1 MVRYFILT
9 ALLPLVATTT
19 LIPNSDFSD
28 KQSIVRTFSGFFRT
42 VTDEPFDYLD
52 VQEGSGSGFS
62 QEREREQRHPAG
74 KRLYHISKEASQFL
88 TSPLVTVFIPTIY
101 TLIFLISVPL
111 NVLALFM
118 FIRRVHPKKPA
129 AIYMLNLACADL
141 LFVLLLPFR
150 IAYHYNG
157 NHWIYGSAMC
167 RVVTAAFYCNMYCS
181 VLLITCIAV
190 DRFLA
195 VVYPIDS
202 LMWRSPRNASAACAA
217 MWLLSIGG
225 VTPLLVSEHT
235 VHVSEL
241 DITTCHD
248 VMDIEHLRGYY
259 LYFFPIFS
267 SLFFF
272 IPFLFTTV
280 CYIGVIQTLCAL
292 GGENRARKSR
302 AVAMAATV
310 FALFT
315 ACFAPTNIIL
325 LTHYVRFARTHD
337 DASYAAYLVATCVGS
352 LSCCLD
358 PLIYYFGSSRCQKQ
372 VLAFFKRRSALERS
386 QLSSSRGSTTSSKL
400 ETFKSNLSSQYSKLV
415 A

>member
-1 MVRYFILT
+1 M
-9 ALLPLVATTT
+9 
-19 LIPNSDFSD
+19 
-28 KQSIVRTFSGFFRT
+28 IVIGVFCSGNQGIGRTFARFVMT
-42 VTDEPFDYLD
+42 VTDEPIDFLD
-52 VQEGSGSGFS
+52 VQEGSGSGSS
-62 QEREREQRHPAG
+62 QERETEQRHSAG
-74 KRLYHISKEASQFL
+74 IKHYHISKEASDFL
-88 TSPLVTVFIPTIY
+88 TSYLVTVFIPTVY

-111 NVLALFM
+111 NVFALVM
-118 FIRRVHPKKPA
+118 FIRRIQPRKPA
-129 AIYMLNLACADL
+129 AIYMLNLAFADL

-167 RVVTAAFYCNMYCS
+167 RMVTAAFYCNMYCS

-195 VVYPIDS
+195 VVYPMDS
-202 LMWRSPRNASAACAA
+202 LMWRSPKTASGACAA

-225 VTPLLVSEHT
+225 VTPLLASEHT
-235 VHVSEL
+235 VRVSEL

-248 VMDIEHLRGYY
+248 VMDIDHLRGYY
-259 LYFFPIFS
+259 LYFFPIFT

-272 IPFLFTTV
+272 IPFMITTV
-280 CYIGVIQTLCAL
+280 CYIGIIQTLSAL
-292 GGENRARKSR
+292 GGENQARKSR
-302 AVAMAATV
+302 AIAMAATV
-310 FALFT
+310 FALFA

-325 LTHYVRFARTHD
+325 VTHYVRFARAHD

-372 VLAFFKRRSALERS
+372 VLAFFKRRSVLERS
-386 QLSSSRGSTTSSKL
+386 QLSSTSGSTTSSKL

>member
-1 MVRYFILT
+1 MMRYFILA
-9 ALLPLVATTT
+9 ALLPLLASAALV
-19 LIPNSDFSD
+19 PNSDD
-28 KQSIVRTFSGFFRT
+28 QSIVRTFSGYFRT
-42 VTDEPFDYLD
+42 VTDEPFEYLD

-62 QEREREQRHPAG
+62 PEHDRDQRHSAG
-74 KRLYHISKEASQFL
+74 RRKFYISKQASEFL
-88 TSPLVTVFIPTIY
+88 TSRLATVFIPTIY
-101 TLIFLISVPL
+101 TLIFIISVPL
-111 NVLALFM
+111 NVLAVVM
-118 FIRRVHPKKPA
+118 FIRRIHPKKPA

-141 LFVLLLPFR
+141 LFVVLLPFR

-195 VVYPIDS
+195 VVYPMDS
-202 LMWRSPRNASAACAA
+202 LMWRSPKTASVACAA

-225 VTPLLVSEHT
+225 VTPLLASEHT
-235 VHVSEL
+235 VHVAEL

-248 VMDIEHLRGYY
+248 VMDIEQLRGYY

-272 IPFLFTTV
+272 LPFIFTTV
-280 CYIGVIQTLCAL
+280 CYIGIIQTLRAL
-292 GGENRARKSR
+292 SGENRSRRSR

-310 FALFT
+310 LALFA

-325 LTHYVRFARTHD
+325 LTHYVRFAGTQD

-352 LSCCLD
+352 LSCCID
-358 PLIYYFGSSRCQKQ
+358 PLIYYFGSSQCQKQ
-372 VLAFFKRRSALERS
+372 VLAYFKCRSALERS
-386 QLSSSRGSTTSSKL
+386 QLSSTSGSTTSSKL
-400 ETFKSNLSSQYSKLV
+400 ETFKSNLSSQYRKLV

>member
-1 MVRYFILT
+1 MLSIFCF
-9 ALLPLVATTT
+9 LLLVSWF
-19 LIPNSDFSD
+19 PGNR
-28 KQSIVRTFSGFFRT
+28 SIARTFSGFFQT

-52 VQEGSGSGFS
+52 VLEGSGSGYS
-62 QEREREQRHPAG
+62 QERVREQRHPTG
-74 KRLYHISKEASQFL
+74 KRQFHISTEASEFL
-88 TSPLVTVFIPTIY
+88 KSSLATVFIPTIY
-101 TLIFLISVPL
+101 TVIFIISVPL
-111 NVLALFM
+111 NVLALVM
-118 FIRRVHPKKPA
+118 FLRRVQPKKPA

-141 LFVLLLPFR
+141 LFMLLLPFR

-195 VVYPIDS
+195 VVYPMDS
-202 LMWRSPRNASAACAA
+202 LMWRSPKTASASCAA

-225 VTPLLVSEHT
+225 VTPLLASEHT
-235 VHVSEL
+235 VHLSEL
-241 DITTCHD
+241 GITTCHD
-248 VMDIEHLRGYY
+248 VLDINHLRDYY

-272 IPFLFTTV
+272 IPFIFTTV
-280 CYIGVIQTLCAL
+280 CYIRIIQTLRAI

-310 FALFT
+310 LALFA

-325 LTHYVRFARTHD
+325 LTHYVRFAGVQD

-358 PLIYYFGSSRCQKQ
+358 PLIYYFGSSQCQKQ
-372 VLAFFKRRSALERS
+372 VLAFFTCRSALARS
-386 QLSSSRGSTTSSKL
+386 QIRSSSGSTTSSKM
-400 ETFKSNLSSQYSKLV
+400 ETLKSNLSSQYRKLV

>member
-1 MVRYFILT
+1 M
-9 ALLPLVATTT
+9 
-19 LIPNSDFSD
+19 
-28 KQSIVRTFSGFFRT
+28 
-42 VTDEPFDYLD
+42 YLD

-62 QEREREQRHPAG
+62 QEGEGELQRHAAG
-74 KRLYHISKEASQFL
+74 KRHSHISKEASQFL
-88 TSPLVTVFIPTIY
+88 TSPLVTVFIPTVY
-101 TLIFLISVPL
+101 TLIFIISVPL
-111 NVLALFM
+111 NVLALVM
-118 FIRRVHPKKPA
+118 FLHRVQPKKPA
-129 AIYMLNLACADL
+129 VIYMLNLACADL
-141 LFVLLLPFR
+141 LFVLLLSFR

-157 NHWIYGSAMC
+157 NNWIYGSPMC

-195 VVYPIDS
+195 VVYPMDS
-202 LMWRSPRNASAACAA
+202 LMWRSPRTASAACAA

-225 VTPLLVSEHT
+225 VTPLLASEQT
-235 VHVSEL
+235 VHVSAL

-248 VMDIEHLRGYY
+248 VMDINHLRGYY

-272 IPFLFTTV
+272 IPFILTTV
-280 CYIGVIQTLCAL
+280 CYIGIIQTLCAL
-292 GGENRARKSR
+292 GNENQARKPR

-310 FALFT
+310 FALFA

-325 LTHYVRFARTHD
+325 LTHYLRFARAHD

-372 VLAFFKRRSALERS
+372 VLAFFKCRSSLQGS
-386 QLSSSRGSTTSSKL
+386 QLSSTSSTRSSKL
-400 ETFKSNLSSQYSKLV
+400 QTFKNNSSKQYSKLV

>member
-1 MVRYFILT
+1 M
-9 ALLPLVATTT
+9 LLG
-19 LIPNSDFSD
+19 N
-28 KQSIVRTFSGFFRT
+28 QSIARTFARFVVM
-42 VTDEPFDYLD
+42 VTDEPIDYLD

-62 QEREREQRHPAG
+62 PERDTEKRHSAG
-74 KRLYHISKEASQFL
+74 KKHYHISKLASQFL
-88 TSPLVTVFIPTIY
+88 TSRLATVFIPSVY
-101 TLIFLISVPL
+101 TLIFIISVPL
-111 NVLALFM
+111 NVLALVM
-118 FIRRVHPKKPA
+118 FIRRVHPRKPA

-195 VVYPIDS
+195 VVYPMDS
-202 LMWRSPRNASAACAA
+202 LTWRSPKSASGACAA

-225 VTPLLVSEHT
+225 VTPLLASEHT

-248 VMDIEHLRGYY
+248 VLDLDHLRGYY
-259 LYFFPIFS
+259 LYFFPIFT

-272 IPFLFTTV
+272 VPFMVTTV
-280 CYIGVIQTLCAL
+280 CYIGIIQTLSAL
-292 GGENRARKSR
+292 GVENQARKSR

-310 FALFT
+310 FALFA

-325 LTHYVRFARTHD
+325 MTHYVRFARAHD
-337 DASYAAYLVATCVGS
+337 DTSYTAYLVATCVGS

-372 VLAFFKRRSALERS
+372 VLAYFKCRSTLERS
-386 QLSSSRGSTTSSKL
+386 QHSSISGSTTSSRL
-400 ETFKSNLSSQYSKLV
+400 ETLKSNLSSQYSKLV
-415 A
+415 V

>member
-1 MVRYFILT
+1 MMRYFILST
-9 ALLPLVATTT
+9 LLPLVATAA
-19 LIPNSDFSD
+19 LLQNSGN
-28 KQSIVRTFSGFFRT
+28 QSIVRTFSGFFRT

-52 VQEGSGSGFS
+52 VLEGSGSGYS
-62 QEREREQRHPAG
+62 QDRDQRRPAA
-74 KRLYHISKEASQFL
+74 KRQFHISKEASEFL
-88 TSPLVTVFIPTIY
+88 RSSLATVFIPTVY
-101 TLIFLISVPL
+101 TIIFLISVPL
-111 NVLALFM
+111 NSLALFM
-118 FIRRVHPKKPA
+118 FLRRVQPKKPA

-195 VVYPIDS
+195 VVYPMDS
-202 LMWRSPRNASAACAA
+202 LMWRSPKTASAACAT
-217 MWLLSIGG
+217 MWLLSIAG
-225 VTPLLVSEHT
+225 VTPLLASEHT
-235 VHVSEL
+235 VHLSEL

-248 VMDIEHLRGYY
+248 VLDIDHLRGYY

-272 IPFLFTTV
+272 IPFIFTTV
-280 CYIGVIQTLCAL
+280 CYIGIIRTLRAV
-292 GGENRARKSR
+292 GGENRARRSR
-302 AVAMAATV
+302 AVAMAAMV
-310 FALFT
+310 FAMFA

-325 LTHYVRFARTHD
+325 LTHYVRFASAQD
-337 DASYAAYLVATCVGS
+337 DASYAAYLVATCIGS
-352 LSCCLD
+352 LNCCLD
-358 PLIYYFGSSRCQKQ
+358 PLIYYFGSSQCQKQ
-372 VLAFFKRRSALERS
+372 MLAFFTCRSALARS
-386 QLSSSRGSTTSSKL
+386 QIRSSSGSTTSSKL
-400 ETFKSNLSSQYSKLV
+400 ETFKSNLSSQYRKLV

>member
-1 MVRYFILT
+1 MLYWY
-9 ALLPLVATTT
+9 
-19 LIPNSDFSD
+19 FSD
-28 KQSIVRTFSGFFRT
+28 NQSIVRTFSGFFLT
-42 VTDEPFDYLD
+42 ATDEPIEYLD
-52 VQEGSGSGFS
+52 VLEGSGSGFS

-74 KRLYHISKEASQFL
+74 KRYYRISKEASQFL
-88 TSPLVTVFIPTIY
+88 TGPLLTVFIPTVY
-101 TLIFLISVPL
+101 TLIFIISVPL
-111 NVLALFM
+111 NVLALVL
-118 FIRRVHPKKPA
+118 FIRRVQPRKPA

-150 IAYHYNG
+150 IAYHYSG
-157 NHWIYGSAMC
+157 NNWIYGSAMC
-167 RVVTAAFYCNMYCS
+167 RMVTAAFYCNMYCS

-195 VVYPIDS
+195 VVYPMDS
-202 LMWRSPRNASAACAA
+202 LTWRSPKTASGACAA
-217 MWLLSIGG
+217 VWLLSIGG
-225 VTPLLVSEHT
+225 VTPLLSSEHT

-248 VMDIEHLRGYY
+248 VMDIEHLRAYY

-272 IPFLFTTV
+272 IPFMLTTV
-280 CYIGVIQTLCAL
+280 CYIGIIQTLSSL

-302 AVAMAATV
+302 AIGMAATV
-310 FALFT
+310 FALFA

-325 LTHYVRFARTHD
+325 LTHYVRFARGHD
-337 DASYAAYLVATCVGS
+337 DASYVAYLVATCVGS
-352 LSCCLD
+352 LNCCLD

-372 VLAFFKRRSALERS
+372 VLAFFKCRSVLERS
-386 QLSSSRGSTTSSKL
+386 QLSSTSGSTTSSKL
-400 ETFKSNLSSQYSKLV
+400 ETLKSNLSSQYSKLV

>member
-1 MVRYFILT
+1 MCKRLT
-9 ALLPLVATTT
+9 GWC
-19 LIPNSDFSD
+19 FSGE
-28 KQSIVRTFSGFFRT
+28 QGRGRTFARFVLT
-42 VTDEPFDYLD
+42 VTDEPIDYLD
-52 VQEGSGSGFS
+52 VEEGSSSGFS
-62 QEREREQRHPAG
+62 PEHPRERHPAS
-74 KRLYHISKEASQFL
+74 KTYYRISKEASEFL
-88 TSPLVTVFIPTIY
+88 TSSMMTIFIPSAY
-101 TLIFLISVPL
+101 TLIFIVSVPL
-111 NVLALFM
+111 NVLALLVL
-118 FIRRVHPKKPA
+118 IRRTQPKKPA
-129 AIYMLNLACADL
+129 VIYMLNLACADL
-141 LFVLLLPFR
+141 GFVLLLPFR

-195 VVYPIDS
+195 VVYPMES
-202 LMWRSPRNASAACAA
+202 LMWRSRRTASGACAA
-217 MWLLSIGG
+217 MWLLSVGG

-241 DITTCHD
+241 SITTCHD

-272 IPFLFTTV
+272 VPFVLITV
-280 CYIGVIQTLCAL
+280 CYIGIIQTLSAL

-310 FALFT
+310 FALFA

-325 LTHYVRFARTHD
+325 MAHYVRFAHAHD
-337 DASYAAYLVATCVGS
+337 DTSYAAYLVAMCLGS
-352 LSCCLD
+352 LSCCMD
-358 PLIYYFGSSRCQKQ
+358 PLVYYFGSSHCQKQ
-372 VLAFFKRRSALERS
+372 LVAFFKRRPVLERS
-386 QLSSSRGSTTSSKL
+386 QLSSTSGSTTSSRL
-400 ETFKSNLSSQYSKLV
+400 ETLKSNLSSQYSKLV

>member
-1 MVRYFILT
+1 MNFSSSVFLT
-9 ALLPLVATTT
+9 VA
-19 LIPNSDFSD
+19 PVDFSGN
-28 KQSIVRTFSGFFRT
+28 KSSPRTFSGFFLT
-42 VTDEPFDYLD
+42 VTDEPIDWAELD

-62 QEREREQRHPAG
+62 QERDREQRHHAG
-74 KRLYHISKEASQFL
+74 KRVYHISKEASEFL
-88 TSPLVTVFIPTIY
+88 TSPLVTVFIPSVY
-101 TLIFLISVPL
+101 TLIVIISVPL
-111 NVLALFM
+111 NVLALVLFL
-118 FIRRVHPKKPA
+118 RRVHPKKPA

-150 IAYHYNG
+150 ISYHYNG
-157 NHWIYGSAMC
+157 NHWVYGSAMC
-167 RVVTAAFYCNMYCS
+167 RAVTAAFYCNMYCS

-202 LMWRSPRNASAACAA
+202 LTWRCPKTAWAACAA
-217 MWLLSIGG
+217 MWLLSLGG

-235 VHVSEL
+235 VRVHGL

-248 VMDIEHLRGYY
+248 VLDVEHLRGYY
-259 LYFFPIFS
+259 LYFFPIFT

-272 IPFLFTTV
+272 LPFVFTAA
-280 CYIGVIQTLCAL
+280 CYARIIQTLCAL

-310 FALFT
+310 FVLFA

-325 LTHYVRFARTHD
+325 LTHYVRFARAHD

-358 PLIYYFGSSRCQKQ
+358 PLVYYFGSSRCQKQ
-372 VLAFFKRRSALERS
+372 VLAFFKCRTELQRS
-386 QLSSSRGSTTSSKL
+386 QASSTSSTRSSKL
-400 ETFKSNLSSQYSKLV
+400 ETFKSNLSSQYSKLI